1 MLIGVH
7 SETRS
12 YLNLLA
18 DAVQY
23 SCAIR
28 LTPWLSEGR
37 GVKLMIRQAYEQ
49 TPFCRCAGAA
59 E

>member
-12 YLNLLA
+12 YLSLLA
-18 DAVQY
+18 DEIHD
-23 SCAIR
+23 SRAI
-28 LTPWLSEGR
+28 LSTPWLSEGR